1 MNNTTTLS
9 KKNYKII
16 VLGCAVVVLGFILMM
31 GGGSDDPNIFNE
43 QELFSFRRITLAPFL
58 IILGYMVVL
67 FGVMKRN
74 KVTALKEENTSKKG
88 NNQEN

>member
-1 MNNTTTLS
+1 MNKKTTLS

-16 VLGCAVVVLGFILMM
+16 ILGCVVVVLGFLLMM

-58 IILGYMVVL
+58 IILGYMIVL

-74 KVTALKEENTSKKG
+74 KVTALKEEKASKKG
-88 NNQEN
+88 SNQEN